1 MNQSQVMGQSCAI
14 TAHGGPRCLTFA
26 PRRLKNRIVFI
37 QIICST
43 LWLLQV
49 QSSGLPSI
57 FLTAQPQPTFYL
69 ISKTFQGLLTLQ
81 GFYPSMT
88 TFLAAFFLASSSPQ
102 KEFSRTKMA
111 IGVFYSQGFLKK
123 FNAPMSR
130 FRGPPI
136 LQNFHPGK
144 MSKTKTKTKTNKP
157 KTPQGFARFWEAC
170 VTEWLT
176 PRTLDLEVRGSSLA
190 GALFP

>member
-1 MNQSQVMGQSCAI
+1 MNQSRVMGQSCAI

-111 IGVFYSQGFLKK
+111 IGVFYSQVFYKNSMLQCLGFEDL
-123 FNAPMSR
+123 R
-130 FRGPPI
+130 FCRISI
-136 LQNFHPGK
+136 LEKCQK
-144 MSKTKTKTKTNKP
+144 QKQKQTNQKN
-157 KTPQGFARFWEAC
+157 
-170 VTEWLT
+170 
-176 PRTLDLEVRGSSLA
+176 PR
-190 GALFP
+190 ALRDFGRRV

>member
-1 MNQSQVMGQSCAI
+1 
-14 TAHGGPRCLTFA
+14 
-26 PRRLKNRIVFI
+26 
-37 QIICST
+37 
-43 LWLLQV
+43 
-49 QSSGLPSI
+49 
-57 FLTAQPQPTFYL
+57 
-69 ISKTFQGLLTLQ
+69 
-81 GFYPSMT
+81 MT

-111 IGVFYSQGFLKK
+111 IGVFYSQVFLKK

-136 LQNFHPGK
+136 LQNFNPGK
-144 MSKTKTKTKTNKP
+144 MSKTKTNKP
-157 KTPQGFARFWEAC
+157 KKPQGFARFWEAC

-190 GALFP
+190 HRVVSLTINLTPLSFSSPRCTNGYRQHTAEGGGRGEGGGGRGGGNPALH

>member
-1 MNQSQVMGQSCAI
+1 MA
-14 TAHGGPRCLTFA
+14 
-26 PRRLKNRIVFI
+26 
-37 QIICST
+37 
-43 LWLLQV
+43 LQV

-69 ISKTFQGLLTLQ
+69 SSKTFQGLLTLQ

-111 IGVFYSQGFLKK
+111 IGVFYSQVFFKK

-144 MSKTKTKTKTNKP
+144 MSKTKTKTNKP
-157 KTPQGFARFWEAC
+157 KKPQGFARFWEAC
-170 VTEWLT
+170 VTEWWT
-176 PRTLDLEVRGSSLA
+176 PRVPGSGGPGFKPRPPRCFLDYKLYSTLFLFTQVYKWVPVTYCWGRRG
-190 GALFP
+190 GGNPALD

>member
-1 MNQSQVMGQSCAI
+1 MPRHLESTTKLILEDNIKNNFKRKLSLYLSLYFALFEFPFIFCWTWLHEPGDGAKLCYYSSRWSAVPNFCSQATQKSY
-14 TAHGGPRCLTFA
+14 F
-26 PRRLKNRIVFI
+26 FI

-111 IGVFYSQGFLKK
+111 IGVFYSEVFFKK
-123 FNAPMSR
+123 IQCS
-130 FRGPPI
+130 
-136 LQNFHPGK
+136 H
-144 MSKTKTKTKTNKP
+144 
-157 KTPQGFARFWEAC
+157 
-170 VTEWLT
+170 V
-176 PRTLDLEVRGSSLA
+176 
-190 GALFP
+190 

>member
-1 MNQSQVMGQSCAI
+1 MNRSPVMMQSCAI

-26 PRRLKNRIVFI
+26 PRRLKNRIFLI

-88 TFLAAFFLASSSPQ
+88 TFLAAFFLTSSSPK
-102 KEFSRTKMA
+102 KEFSRTKLA
-111 IGVFYSQGFLKK
+111 IGVFYSQVF
-123 FNAPMSR
+123 F
-130 FRGPPI
+130 
-136 LQNFHPGK
+136 
-144 MSKTKTKTKTNKP
+144 
-157 KTPQGFARFWEAC
+157 
-170 VTEWLT
+170 
-176 PRTLDLEVRGSSLA
+176 
-190 GALFP
+190 